1 MKPRIGITC
10 STMDAKEGKGVAR
23 LHVPEPYVRCV
34 EAAGGLPILL
44 PVADPSTAE
53 DYLSLVDG
61 LLLIGGDDVDPS
73 LYGAAEHPDLG
84 PVDRSR
90 DRFEIALI
98 KAATR
103 DRLPT
108 LGICRGVQVM
118 NVALGGTLFQ
128 HVPGEIPAALEHGGG
143 YADVHDVAVVAG
155 CRLAA
160 AVGAARLTVNSHH
173 HQAIDRAAPGL
184 VVTARSSDGV
194 AEAAEAPGHPFLVGV
209 QWHPERMGGADST
222 RRLFAAFVEA
232 ARSAKKQ

>member
-10 STMDAKEGKGVAR
+10 STFDAVEGKGVR
-23 LHVPEPYVRCV
+23 RMQVPAPYVRCV
-34 EAAGGLPILL
+34 EEAGGLPIVL
-44 PVADPSTAE
+44 PIADPSTADE
-53 DYLSLVDG
+53 YLSLVSG
-61 LLLIGGDDVDPS
+61 LLVIGGDDVDPS
-73 LYGAAEHPDLG
+73 LYGAAAHPDLG
-84 PVDRSR
+84 PVDPER
-90 DRFEIALI
+90 DRFEIALVR
-98 KAATR
+98 AASR

-128 HVPGEIPAALEHGGG
+128 HVPAEVPAALNHSGG

-160 AVGAARLTVNSHH
+160 VVGGTRLTVNSHH

-194 AEAAEAPGHPFLVGV
+194 VEAAEAPGHPFLLGV
-209 QWHPERMGGADST
+209 QWHPERMGTADST
-222 RRLFAAFVEA
+222 RKLFAAFVA
-232 ARSAKKQ
+232 AAGLARR